1 MSFWCIVFKA
11 VVGEICVRGEWN
23 EANGDSCH
31 EEDKSLWECEY
42 IFIYSGG
49 GGFSFLVLYVFD
61 AEYFFDWGDDISKN
75 IVFGDDVGEGLC
87 SIDDNEFVVVF
98 VVPDYFVYSICNKFE
113 VMIGLG
119 GGEEEIDFSVLMLE
133 YEFGSVFVGKHS
145 EYRVVW
151 FMFHDNAFIFDVV
164 VLESIGVIEIDE
176 EYFGDEILYYLSISF
191 DWKHSFFGRFV
202 LDLDEMDFILVV
214 EDGGPAVPDLDLFY
228 VVFALDLVYLL
239 STGY

>member
-1 MSFWCIVFKA
+1 M
-11 VVGEICVRGEWN
+11 
-23 EANGDSCH
+23 
-31 EEDKSLWECEY
+31 
-42 IFIYSGG
+42 
-49 GGFSFLVLYVFD
+49 
-61 AEYFFDWGDDISKN
+61 
-75 IVFGDDVGEGLC
+75 C

-98 VVPDYFVYSICNKFE
+98 VVPDYFVHPICNKFE

-119 GGEEEIDFSVLMLE
+119 GGEEEIYFSILMLE
-133 YEFGSVFVGKHS
+133 YEFCSVFVGKHS
-145 EYRVVW
+145 EYGVIG

-176 EYFGDEILYYLSISF
+176 EYFGDEILYYLSISL

-214 EDGGPAVPDLDLFY
+214 EDGGPAVADLDLFY

-239 STGY
+239 SPRN